1 MLSLIQ
7 VYYLS
12 TQERKERFRT
22 LFDRLDVIDT
32 FFPLD
37 AITSLTA
44 FITRDKAISQQQYIL
59 CDLVTEP
66 WSDEHILSAVQMLR
80 RFAVTRFV
88 FISPD
93 NERTA
98 TLYKRL
104 ADMLVDGLMIDKE
117 DISTELS
124 AILQGDGGYL
134 RRLDAI
140 RQGVASN
147 ALEQAPPLRIPAG
160 LMLDIAVGGAMHRV
174 GTTAQTIA
182 LYHYLRS
189 MGFRPA
195 LLDQGQDAW
204 RLIRELCPQ
213 QSAGLAFVAERT
225 PDFNCYLSD
234 YGVMKTEIAQA
245 FCNADLSVLVGGGK
259 PWELTALAN
268 AFRMVTEA
276 RPRELVTLLSF
287 VTDEEADTVRQFIP
301 NCASVPY
308 HPDIWTAGS
317 DSVYRETVLPA
328 LKRLCTVG

>member
-1 MLSLIQ
+1 MIQ

-12 TQERKERFRT
+12 TQERKDRFRT

-44 FITRDKAISQQQYIL
+44 FIARDKAISQQQYIL
-59 CDLVTEP
+59 CDLATKP

-93 NERTA
+93 TERTT

-134 RRLDAI
+134 RCLAAVTKS
-140 RQGVASN
+140 VA
-147 ALEQAPPLRIPAG
+147 ATAYEQAPPLRIPAG
-160 LMLDIAVGGAMHRV
+160 LVIDVAVSGAMPRV
-174 GTTAQTIA
+174 GTTTQIIA

-189 MGFRPA
+189 VGFRPA

-204 RLIRELCPQ
+204 RLIRELCPK
-213 QSAGLAFVAERT
+213 QSADLTFVAERT
-225 PDFNCYLSD
+225 SDFDCYLID

-268 AFRMVTEA
+268 AYRAVTEA

-301 NCASVPY
+301 NCAPVPY

-317 DSVYRETVLPA
+317 DTVYREMVLPA
-328 LKRLCTVG
+328 LKRICSAG

>member
-1 MLSLIQ
+1 MIQ

-22 LFDRLDVIDT
+22 VFDRLEVIDT
-32 FFPLD
+32 FFP
-37 AITSLTA
+37 IGVIPSLTA
-44 FITRDKAISQQQYIL
+44 FIARDKAISQQNYII
-59 CDLVTEP
+59 CDLDTDP

-80 RFAVTRFV
+80 RFSVTQ
-88 FISPD
+88 FIFLAPEQ
-93 NERTA
+93 ERTSI
-98 TLYKRL
+98 LFKRL
-104 ADMLVDGLMIDKE
+104 SDMRVDGLIVDKE
-117 DISTELS
+117 DISTDLT

-147 ALEQAPPLRIPAG
+147 ALEQAPPLRIPVG
-160 LMLDIAVGGAMHRV
+160 LVLDIAVGGAMPRV
-174 GTTAQTIA
+174 GVTTQVIA

-189 MGFRPA
+189 VGFRPA

-204 RLIRELCPQ
+204 RLIRELCPK
-213 QSAGLAFVAERT
+213 QSADLTFVAERT
-225 PDFNCYLSD
+225 PDFDCYLID
-234 YGVMKTEIAQA
+234 YGVMKTETAQA

-268 AFRMVTEA
+268 AFRMVTDI

-287 VTDEEADTVRQFIP
+287 VTDEETDTVRQFIP

-308 HPDIWTAGS
+308 HPDIWTAGT
-317 DSVYRETVLPA
+317 DTTYCEMVLPA
-328 LKRLCTVG
+328 LKRICSTG